1 MAVVKTTFKSLEHG
15 FQFINRFPFPFSVS
29 FKLPFAGE
37 INLGDIVYGLCGGMC
52 FAARDYFVAGKS
64 VPAYAKVDEIPS
76 DFLLYLWNRQLD
88 SLGLLVVPK
97 VIEWMLRN
105 DNDVGRLTAQYEI
118 PKIRRRLDQGQPV
131 VIALIRVQRGDDP
144 TRNHQVLAMG
154 YDLDDVTKRIT
165 LFLYDPNHPAQEPTI
180 SLNLAHP
187 SLGIEPVQSTGEPL
201 RGLFMIKYKP
211 QTPP

>member
-1 MAVVKTTFKSLEHG
+1 
-15 FQFINRFPFPFSVS
+15 
-29 FKLPFAGE
+29 
-37 INLGDIVYGLCGGMC
+37 MC
-52 FAARDYFVAGKS
+52 FAARDYFVAGKP
-64 VPAYAKVDEIPS
+64 VPAYTKVDEIPS

-154 YDLDDVTKRIT
+154 YDLDDLAKRIT
-165 LFLYDPNHPAQEPTI
+165 LYLYDPNHPAQEPTI
-180 SLNLAHP
+180 SLNLVHP
-187 SLGIEPVQSTGEPL
+187 SLGIEPEAELGQPDSAANELERQRRHGERVGPAPGMSNHRHRHHAQL
-201 RGLFMIKYKP
+201 SALNFAGRGF
-211 QTPP
+211 